1 MGVPG
6 DMEEAMKIGKGA
18 FVYPVIMY
26 RWGDTECHSYL
37 LGVYSSK
44 TKAEKAG
51 ETERIYRG
59 CTKYYPLVQEVSVD
73 IGEMPFKEI
82 VKLPDV
88 HQFMSRRPR

>member
-1 MGVPG
+1 VGVPG
-6 DMEEAMKIGKGA
+6 EEEAMKIGKGA

-44 TKAEKAG
+44 TK
-51 ETERIYRG
+51 RIYRG